1 MHGCIVP
8 SGDTLLDY
16 HTSNV
21 LYLIICP
28 KDNLQYL
35 GEAVQE
41 FNGRLNLDQG
51 LADPSK
57 HGHCKDLCDN
67 CNDCRC
73 KGASYHIQL
82 IENLTLI
89 GEPNMGI
96 MDACKNTNNKGKG
109 NRMNIETMSIVSI
122 WFK

>member
-1 MHGCIVP
+1 MCFIFI
-8 SGDTLLDY
+8 T
-16 HTSNV
+16 
-21 LYLIICP
+21 CP
-28 KDNLQYL
+28 KDNPQYL
-35 GEAVQE
+35 REAVQKVNE
-41 FNGRLNLDQG
+41 KFNLHQG
-51 LADPSK
+51 LVDPSK

-89 GEPNMGI
+89 GEANMGI

-122 WFK
+122 WFKGQDKG